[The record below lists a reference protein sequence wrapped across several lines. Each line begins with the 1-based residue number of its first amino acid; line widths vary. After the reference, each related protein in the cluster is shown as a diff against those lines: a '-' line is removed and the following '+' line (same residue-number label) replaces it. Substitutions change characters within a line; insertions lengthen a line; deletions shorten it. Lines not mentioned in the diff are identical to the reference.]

1 VVSALL
7 ILATAAGAQVR
18 PAEWATPLA
27 VPGVPNLHRVDAHV
41 YRSAQPTAAGMR
53 ELEKLG
59 IRTVLCLRDF
69 HDDVDEARGTG
80 LKLVRIELNAWHA
93 DEGELVEALRV
104 LVAPANWPVLV
115 HCQHG
120 ADRTG
125 LVSALYRITVQGW
138 DRERAIDEMT
148 RGGFGFHSLWKSIP
162 RFVRKVD
169 AEGIRRQLGP
179 AELPD
184 PGATSET
191 PSQPPAHN
199 RS

>member
-1 VVSALL
+1 MRRRSWIAVALL

-27 VPGVPNLHRVDAHV
+27 VPGVPNLHRIDAQV

-53 ELEKLG
+53 ELEQLG

-80 LKLVRIELNAWHA
+80 LKLVRMELNAWHT
-93 DEGELVEALRV
+93 DEAELVKALRV
-104 LVAPANWPVLV
+104 LVDPANWPVLV

-125 LVSALYRITVQGW
+125 LVSALYRIAVQGW

-148 RGGFGFHSLWKSIP
+148 RGGFGFHSLWKGIP
-162 RFVRKVD
+162 RFVRGVD
-169 AEGIRRQLGP
+169 VEGIRRQLG
-179 AELPD
+179 L
-184 PGATSET
+184 PGAPEPVVAS
-191 PSQPPAHN
+191 PG
-199 RS
+199 

>member
-1 VVSALL
+1 ML
-7 ILATAAGAQVR
+7 ILATTAGAQVR
-18 PAEWATPLA
+18 PAEWASPL
-27 VPGVPNLHRVDAHV
+27 VVSGVPNLHRIDAHV

-69 HDDVDEARGTG
+69 HDDVDEVRGTD
-80 LKLVRIELNAWHA
+80 LKIVRIELNAWHT
-93 DEGELVEALRV
+93 DEQELVKALRV
-104 LVAPANWPVLV
+104 LVDSANWPVLV

-138 DRERAIDEMT
+138 DRERAVDEMT
-148 RGGFGFHSLWKSIP
+148 RGGFGFHSLWKGIP

-169 AEGIRRQLGP
+169 AERIRRQLG
-179 AELPD
+179 LPGVPE
-184 PGATSET
+184 PGADSET
-191 PSQPPAHN
+191 PSQTRD

>member
-1 VVSALL
+1 MPNRRRLVVVTLL

-18 PAEWATPLA
+18 PVEWATPLV
-27 VPGVPNLHRVDAHV
+27 VPGVPNLYRVDAHV
-41 YRSAQPTAAGMR
+41 YRSAQPSAAGMR

-59 IRTVLCLRDF
+59 IKTVLCLRDF

-80 LKLVRIELNAWHA
+80 LTLVRIELNAWHS
-93 DEGELVEALRV
+93 DEAELARALRV
-104 LVAPANWPVLV
+104 LVDPAAWPVLV

-148 RGGFGFHSLWKSIP
+148 RGGFGFHSLWKGIP

-169 AEGIRRQLGP
+169 AEGIRRQLGLSGAPEP
-179 AELPD
+179 AAASP
-184 PGATSET
+184 T
-191 PSQPPAHN
+191 P
-199 RS
+199 R

>member
-1 VVSALL
+1 MRRRSWIAVALL
-7 ILATAAGAQVR
+7 ILATAVRAQVR

-27 VPGVPNLHRVDAHV
+27 VPGVPNLHRIDAHV

-69 HDDVDEARGTG
+69 HDDVDEAKGTA
-80 LKLVRIELNAWHA
+80 LRLVRIELNAWRT
-93 DEGELVEALRV
+93 DEAELAQALRV

-138 DRERAIDEMT
+138 DRELAIDEMT
-148 RGGFGFHSLWKSIP
+148 RGGFGFHSLWKGIP

-169 AEGIRRQLGP
+169 AESIRSQLDLSGAPEPAAAGP
-179 AELPD
+179 I
-184 PGATSET
+184 PGS
-191 PSQPPAHN
+191 
-199 RS
+199 